1 MLVSVV
7 VKSFLLSRA
16 ENIFTY
22 KVPLELRKDIKIA
35 KRVLVPFGKG
45 NKVSVALIVD
55 ILDDREN
62 LDFKNLKSIYKILDE
77 KEILNKN
84 QIEIAKFM
92 SEKYI
97 TNLSYCLNLVM
108 PPLDWTKAYEYFYL
122 NCKKDFLNILTK
134 KEIEFFKVKRDIIE
148 IKTFLDDE
156 RFKFL
161 LGNDILIK
169 KFKYNISENKF
180 LKKFI
185 KLNKD
190 FDISKIRKNA
200 KKQIE
205 LINFLKEK
213 DFVLL
218 DDCLKFVSKSTVDSL
233 LSINAIFE
241 KRKEVFENLIG
252 NFKKY
257 EKLKLNSEQQ
267 NVVDE
272 ILNSK
277 YNKFLI
283 HGVTGSGKTEVY
295 LHLVEEMLNLKKSS
309 IILVPEISLTPQTI
323 ERFKGRFNDD
333 IAIIHSRL
341 TNIEKLNQYKQIE
354 KKDIKIVVGARSAI
368 FAPLKNLGLIIIDE
382 EHESSYISDQSPRY
396 VTHEVCEKL
405 CSLSNAKL
413 VLASATPSVRSY
425 FLAKSGYYK
434 LLELKNRAT
443 KNTLP
448 KVSVVDMRDELLKGN
463 KSILSTELKNE
474 IDNALKKN
482 EQVILFLNKRGR
494 SSFVFCRAC
503 GFVLT
508 CDFCDISM
516 TYHKD
521 NKKDICICHMCGRVK
536 KKPLIC
542 PNCFKKSIKEFGFGT
557 ETLEE
562 YIKETFKGKVVYRMD
577 KDTTKDKN
585 CFKEVYDK
593 MKNKKIDI
601 LIGTQ
606 MISKGLD
613 FPNVTLVGVVLS
625 DITLNIPSFTSQEKT
640 FQLLTQVS
648 GRSGRGEKEGKV
660 IIQTYKPS
668 HYSIESASLHDF
680 LSFYEKEILFRE
692 NFLYPPIVNIINF
705 QFQSK
710 NINNCI
716 EELKKIKDLIFENFK
731 EEIKNNE
738 IILFGPNPDA
748 IKWVNMVYR
757 YNLTVKILKDYD
769 AFRKF
774 LIKIIFDK
782 NYSFNKEKNGKLIL
796 NLD

>member
-22 KVPLELRKDIKIA
+22 KVPLELEKDVKIA
-35 KRVLVPFGKG
+35 KRVLVPFGKN
-45 NKVSVALIVD
+45 NKVSIGLIVD
-55 ILDDREN
+55 ILDDIEK
-62 LDFKNLKSIYKILDE
+62 LDFKNLKYIYKILDE

-92 SEKYI
+92 SMKYI

-108 PPLDWTKAYEYFYL
+108 PPLDWSKAYEYFYL
-122 NCKKDFLNILTK
+122 NKKKDFLNILNEE
-134 KEIEFFKVKRDIIE
+134 EINFFKVKRDIVQ
-148 IKTFLDDE
+148 IKTFLEDE

-161 LGNDILIK
+161 QENDILIK
-169 KFKYNISENKF
+169 KFKYNVSEDKF
-180 LKKFI
+180 YKKFI
-185 KLNKD
+185 KLNENFD
-190 FDISKIRKNA
+190 FSKIRKNA
-200 KKQIE
+200 RKQIE
-205 LINFLKEK
+205 LINFLKDK
-213 DFVLL
+213 DFISL
-218 DDCLKFVSKSTVDSL
+218 DECLKLVSKSTVDSL
-233 LSINAIFE
+233 ISVNAIFTKSKKVFKNIVGDF
-241 KRKEVFENLIG
+241 KR
-252 NFKKY
+252 Y
-257 EKLKLNSEQQ
+257 EKLTLNKEQQ

-277 YNKFLI
+277 QSKFLI

-295 LHLVEEMLNLKKSS
+295 LHLVEEMLKLKKSS

-341 TNIEKLNQYKQIE
+341 TNLEKLNQYKQIE
-354 KKDIKIVVGARSAI
+354 QKDIKIVVGARSAI

-396 VTHEVCEKL
+396 VTQEVCEKL
-405 CSLSNAKL
+405 CSLYNSKL

-425 FLAKSGYYK
+425 SLAKCGYYK

-448 KVSVVDMRDELLKGN
+448 KVSIVDMRDELLKGN
-463 KSILSTELKNE
+463 KNILSTKLKDE
-474 IDNALKKN
+474 MDKALEKK

-503 GFVLT
+503 GFVLS

-536 KKPLIC
+536 KKPVIC
-542 PNCFKKSIKEFGFGT
+542 PNCFKKTIKEFGFGT

-562 YIKETFKGKVVYRMD
+562 YVKETFKGKTVYRMD
-577 KDTTKDKN
+577 KDTTKDKDF
-585 CFKEVYDK
+585 FKKVYDK
-593 MKNKKIDI
+593 MKNREIDI

-625 DITLNIPSFTSQEKT
+625 DITLNIPNFTSQEKT

-648 GRSGRGEKEGKV
+648 GRSGRGEKEGNV
-660 IIQTYKPS
+660 VIQTYKPS
-668 HYSIESASLHDF
+668 HYSIVNASLHDF
-680 LSFYEKEILFRE
+680 ESFYRQEIEFRK
-692 NFLYPPIVNIINF
+692 NFLYPPIVNIVNF

-716 EELKKIKDLIFENFK
+716 EELKKIKDLIFENFTK
-731 EEIKNNE
+731 EIKNNE
-738 IILFGPNPDA
+738 IILFGPNPDQ
-748 IKWVNMVYR
+748 IKWVNMIYR

-769 AFRKF
+769 SFRKF
-774 LIKIIFDK
+774 LIKIIFNK